1 MQGKVN
7 TYAKVKRKYY
17 NKGLVSCKSMRKLI
31 WLSSWNTWNEMLRKI
46 AVLRFLGK
54 HESDGD
60 HFYPGVQL
68 ATQNIVEDR
77 IRHRYLSKPFTS
89 PILTTDQLP
98 ETTKATTRQNLTII
112 IGNVFL
118 RIHWRLLP
126 ILKASNK
133 SVWNNIF
140 CYVKVCIF
148 GKCIQMLKKVSFR
161 QNKRYKKCP
170 LFSFASSN
178 SS

>member
-1 MQGKVN
+1 
-7 TYAKVKRKYY
+7 
-17 NKGLVSCKSMRKLI
+17 
-31 WLSSWNTWNEMLRKI
+31 MLRKI

-54 HESDGD
+54 LESDGD

-68 ATQNIVEDR
+68 AAQNIVEDR

-118 RIHWRLLP
+118 RIH
-126 ILKASNK
+126 
-133 SVWNNIF
+133 
-140 CYVKVCIF
+140 
-148 GKCIQMLKKVSFR
+148 
-161 QNKRYKKCP
+161 
-170 LFSFASSN
+170 
-178 SS
+178 